1 MDKLVIEGGV
11 ELQGD
16 VKIAGAKNAALP
28 LMAAAV
34 LAEGKSVISNMPQLA
49 DVRTMGR
56 VLAQLGVKVEGEGE
70 VYALDATTITSDTA
84 PYELVKTMRA
94 SFYTLGAL
102 VGRLGRA
109 KVSLPGGCAWG
120 PRPVDIHIKGLE
132 ALGAKVELEGGY
144 IIADAAK
151 LRGNRFVL
159 GFPSVGATVNIL
171 LAAVAAEG
179 ESVLDNVARE
189 PEITALVRMLNQMGA
204 RIDGAGT
211 GTLRIQG
218 GLPLHATD
226 VAVIP
231 DRIEA
236 GTYLAAAGLAGGDVT
251 LRGADPEHLTMIL
264 AKAAEAG
271 LRITVTTEGIRV
283 QKNGGMRPVDVETAV
298 YPGFAT
304 DMQAQWIALMTGA
317 EGASFITDTIYP
329 DRFTHVA
336 ELVRLGARV
345 TMKENVAR
353 VSGPATLTGAPVM
366 STDLRASASLV
377 IAGLAARGTTEI
389 SRIYHLDRGYEN
401 LEAKLTAL
409 GARVRRERD

>member
-1 MDKLVIEGGV
+1 MDRLIIEGGI

-16 VKIAGAKNAALP
+16 VRIAGAKNAALP

-34 LAEGKSVISNMPQLA
+34 LAEGTSVISNIPKLA

-56 VLAQLGVKVEGEGE
+56 VLAQLGVKVEAEGDRL
-70 VYALDATTITSDTA
+70 ALDGTTITSDTA

-94 SFYTLGAL
+94 SFYALGAL
-102 VGRLGRA
+102 IGRLGRA
-109 KVSLPGGCAWG
+109 RVSLPGGCAWG
-120 PRPVDIHIKGLE
+120 PRPVDIHLKGLE
-132 ALGAKVELEGGY
+132 ALGVKVDLDGGY
-144 IIADAAK
+144 IVADGSK
-151 LRGNRFVL
+151 MRGSRFVL

-171 LAAVAAEG
+171 LAAVAAPG
-179 ESVLDNVARE
+179 ETLLDNVARE

-204 RIDGAGT
+204 RINGAGT

-236 GTYLAAAGLAGGDVT
+236 GTYLAAAGLVGGDVS
-251 LRGADPEHLTMIL
+251 LRGAEPEHLTMIL

-271 LRITVTTEGIRV
+271 LRITVTTDGIRV
-283 QKNGGMRPVDVETAV
+283 QKNGGLRPVDVETAV

-304 DMQAQWIALMTGA
+304 DMQAQWMALMTGA
-317 EGASFITDTIYP
+317 EGASFITDTIYT

-336 ELVRLGARV
+336 ELVRLGARI
-345 TMKENVAR
+345 TMKENVAK
-353 VSGPATLTGAPVM
+353 VVGPARLTGAPVM

-377 IAGLAARGTTEI
+377 IAGLAAKGTTEI
-389 SRIYHLDRGYEN
+389 SRIYHLDRGYEK
-401 LEAKLTAL
+401 LEEKLIAL
-409 GARVRRERD
+409 GARVRREGE